1 MAKWFNEGGEERG
14 RVRETQR
21 KKEGGDGETERQAER
36 QRQRERERQRVRN
49 SLSPPSCPLSLS
61 LHLSLPRQF
70 PSFWLPL
77 FLCPFIPLSLCLW
90 EYEKYSVICITEY
103 EKLYIRIYC
112 FHIFSIMVYYKT
124 LNIVSC
130 KNYCFLIFFFF
141 GQFLESCF
149 SLSYS

>member
-1 MAKWFNEGGEERG
+1 MRWGKREAGWERHRERK
-14 RVRETQR
+14 RV
-21 KKEGGDGETERQAER
+21 GMERQKYR
-36 QRQRERERQRVRN
+36 QRDRDKERERQRVRN
-49 SLSPPSCPLSLS
+49 SLSPASCPLSLS

-141 GQFLESCF
+141 FGQFLESCF